1 MTGDRRGLSILVL
14 CAGNIGRSPLGEVML
29 RSALAS
35 ALRWTEAELH
45 TQGVVVTSAGT
56 EAPEGHAAS
65 DRGLAFAAQRGL
77 DLSSH
82 RAHSLTKKEL
92 VDADLVLCMDLQQ
105 VAAVAAMYPGA
116 MDKTELMAGEGIE
129 IPDPHHRSDAFFLDI
144 AERIES
150 AVQER
155 IPGFVAR
162 IQTQVGKGRDSGGS
176 ELT

>member
-1 MTGDRRGLSILVL
+1 MTGGRFGFSILVL
-14 CAGNIGRSPLGEVML
+14 CAGNIGRSPLAEVML

-35 ALRWTEAELH
+35 ALGWTEAEM
-45 TQGVVVTSAGT
+45 QSRGVVVTSAGT
-56 EAPEGHAAS
+56 DAPEGHAAS

-77 DLSSH
+77 DLSLH
-82 RAHSLTKKEL
+82 RAHPLTRQEL

-105 VAAVAAMYPGA
+105 VTAVAAMYAGA
-116 MDKTELMAGEGIE
+116 MDKTELMAGEGVE

-144 AERIES
+144 AESIES

-155 IPGFVAR
+155 LPDLVAR
-162 IQTQVGKGRDSGGS
+162 VESQVNDGGDPGRI